1 MREEHSNKKD
11 QTMDSHSNLDTFQKH
26 DAEWKKA
33 YVNMCVPSNPIYVTF
48 QNKQNKSTMKKHK
61 VVASGMVGAETGMEQ
76 EGIFWDDGNVLSYS

>member
-1 MREEHSNKKD
+1 
-11 QTMDSHSNLDTFQKH
+11 
-26 DAEWKKA
+26 
-33 YVNMCVPSNPIYVTF
+33 MCVPSNPIYVTF